1 MAIDLFQ
8 ADELVSRAN
17 VNQRLTDVTTKFTS
31 VDTNITNLTPVQLYY
46 NTNGSTGT
54 IELSDNIKNYQMI
67 EICFW
72 VYTLSAAWNHS
83 VRLHNGGT
91 NSIGTALTISIG
103 GNYNSTPRLKA
114 YGGNTWA
121 VDDQI
126 TRSGQTR
133 MHSTGTNSTAT
144 DNVSTASDCPT
155 IYRVIGYKNV

>member
-1 MAIDLFQ
+1 MSIDLFQ

-31 VDTNITNLTPVQLYY
+31 VDTNITTLTPVTLYSNY
-46 NTNGSTGT
+46 NGSTGT
-54 IELSDNIKNYQMI
+54 ITLSDTIINYEMI
-67 EICFW
+67 EIYFY
-72 VYTLSAAWNHS
+72 VYTLSGAWCNS
-83 VRLHNGGT
+83 TRLSNAKGNT
-91 NSIGTALTISIG
+91 IGTALTISIG

-133 MHSTGTNSTAT
+133 MNSTGSNTTTTESVA
-144 DNVSTASDCPT
+144 DSSDCPK
-155 IYRVIGYKNV
+155 IYKVVGYKY